1 VSPLRGVRSSRL
13 TRVALTSAA
22 AWSTVLVVA
31 ALTFGSPT
39 LVQENGPRVLVPVG
53 LPLVASVVVS
63 GALWRRRR
71 RARPGPGPLACVVTG
86 LVGLLVL
93 AGLLS
98 IGLFVAPVMVLLVL
112 ACVDA
117 TSPRPVRWVG
127 PPPPPPPPARR
138 AGVSPPAPWG
148 G

>member
-1 VSPLRGVRSSRL
+1 
-13 TRVALTSAA
+13 
-22 AWSTVLVVA
+22 
-31 ALTFGSPT
+31 
-39 LVQENGPRVLVPVG
+39 
-53 LPLVASVVVS
+53 
-63 GALWRRRR
+63 
-71 RARPGPGPLACVVTG
+71 
-86 LVGLLVL
+86 VL

-127 PPPPPPPPARR
+127 PPPPPPPARR